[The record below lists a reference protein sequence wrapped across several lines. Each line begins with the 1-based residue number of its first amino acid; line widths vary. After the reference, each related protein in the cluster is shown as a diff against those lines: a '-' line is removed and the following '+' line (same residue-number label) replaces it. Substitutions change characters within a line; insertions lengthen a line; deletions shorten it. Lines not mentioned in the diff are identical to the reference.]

1 MDNGYL
7 YHYKINRKQRSKTFI
22 RIGLACLLYI
32 GALFIYEIYSGDR
45 VPENLRSICIYAFSF
60 SAAAMFYI
68 AWWHIKNPATYEA
81 YITSQKFVVD
91 YPDSPIWSFNVN
103 ISDIEKFEH
112 RQTLSHAGRG
122 IVESGIVM
130 KNGEFHEIVMNYGNN
145 INKMHAALKDVNRNI
160 TFSKRVNQKFQW
172 WPFKK

>member
-1 MDNGYL
+1 MEDGYL
-7 YHYKINRKQRSKTFI
+7 YHYKINRRQRSKIFI
-22 RIGLACLLYI
+22 RVGLACLFYI
-32 GALFIYEIYSGDR
+32 GALYVYEFYSGNM

-60 SAAAMFYI
+60 CAAVMFYT
-68 AWWHIKNPATYEA
+68 AWWHIKNPATYKA
-81 YITSQKFVVD
+81 FITSQEFVVD
-91 YPDSPIWSFNVN
+91 YPGSSIWSFNVN

-122 IVESGIVM
+122 IVESGIVL

-145 INKMHAALKDVNRNI
+145 INKMLAALKDVNPSI
-160 TFSKRVNQKFQW
+160 TFSKRVKQKFQL